1 MDWAFAGLT
10 VLVGLSSFGNW
21 RTAIYAAV
29 FLDVARDIVRK
40 MTPGYPILSTI
51 IIGIVWA
58 LAFVSASATDR
69 RELGRLFIRYPQFK
83 SALTLIIVGI
93 LPGAAISLVRYQNGW
108 ILVLIG
114 GISYLAPFIGI
125 LLGYLWPRFL
135 SDIVRWV
142 SLYVVVNSIVLIGT
156 VLEFAEVPLA
166 GLGGMKMEWVRNFGT
181 DNVKLISGFYRSPD
195 VMGLHA
201 AHVMMFSAMLALRP
215 KDRWKWLWWFISIWA
230 ASCLLLS
237 GRRKMIVMPG
247 LFLFTY
253 VGLNWLSG
261 RSGKRAAVASALFAV
276 AVLAGLTVMTQ
287 LQETSDDYSRFAS
300 SIVTESV
307 DRVSL
312 SFSSIIQVT
321 IEQSGWLGDG
331 LGSAT
336 QGKQHTGIEI
346 SKSWQEDGVGRLFKE
361 LGIPGVILVL
371 FAIWGMISSIRQSL
385 LVVPSDAFQVR
396 QLQIGMLSILI
407 ANGASFIVSHQAYS
421 GDPSTVLIVG
431 FCLGVVLGIP
441 RLAFT
446 RQGLN

>member
-1 MDWAFAGLT
+1 
-10 VLVGLSSFGNW
+10 
-21 RTAIYAAV
+21 
-29 FLDVARDIVRK
+29 
-40 MTPGYPILSTI
+40 
-51 IIGIVWA
+51 
-58 LAFVSASATDR
+58 
-69 RELGRLFIRYPQFK
+69 
-83 SALTLIIVGI
+83 
-93 LPGAAISLVRYQNGW
+93 
-108 ILVLIG
+108 
-114 GISYLAPFIGI
+114 
-125 LLGYLWPRFL
+125 
-135 SDIVRWV
+135 
-142 SLYVVVNSIVLIGT
+142 
-156 VLEFAEVPLA
+156 
-166 GLGGMKMEWVRNFGT
+166 
-181 DNVKLISGFYRSPD
+181 
-195 VMGLHA
+195 
-201 AHVMMFSAMLALRP
+201 MLALRP